1 MCSKCLNSCYK
12 KRFPL
17 VLRDPK
23 LFFKYLNVFLRSVIT
38 QWPKEP
44 VQKRINGIIFE
55 FDFDLDPLTTLARHP
70 KLLFNNLK
78 AGLKPV
84 LLQIYYGVY
93 EIRVVNAIKKLLK
106 KGDTFIDVGANIG
119 YMSCIAMGVV
129 GETGQVHSFE
139 PAPKYF
145 KRLKNLA
152 AANKEYKIVVN
163 ECGLGEKEG
172 TATMDVASFVN
183 IGWATMVPGFLRK
196 GTEKETIEVPVY
208 RLDRYIK
215 ERDVSNISL
224 IKIDVEGFEFPVL
237 KGLRGYFQ
245 NTNNRPA
252 IICEVSP
259 PSYKRLGYTLI
270 QLSEYM
276 RNYNY
281 RAFSL
286 FNNDVEID
294 ITYLSE
300 TTNVLFMSSGS

>member
-1 MCSKCLNSCYK
+1 MHSKCLNSCHK
-12 KRFPL
+12 KRLPL

-23 LFFKYLNVFLRSVIT
+23 LFFKYLNVFIKSLIT

-44 VQKRINGIIFE
+44 IQKRINGVIFE
-55 FDFDLDPLTTLARHP
+55 FHFDLDPLTTLAYHP
-70 KLLFNNLK
+70 KLLLNNLK

-84 LLQIYYGVY
+84 LLQMYYGVY
-93 EIRVVNAIKKLLK
+93 EIGVVNAIKKLLK

-129 GETGQVHSFE
+129 GKTGQVHSFE
-139 PAPKYF
+139 PVPRYF
-145 KRLKNLA
+145 QKLKNLA
-152 AANKEYKIVVN
+152 KANKDYNITVN
-163 ECGLGEKEG
+163 ECALGDERG
-172 TATMDVASFVN
+172 IAAINVASFVN
-183 IGWATMVPGFLRK
+183 IGWATMVPSFLKK
-196 GTEKETIEVPVY
+196 GTKKETIEVPVY

-215 ERDVSNISL
+215 ERGISNISL

-237 KGLRGYFQ
+237 KGLSDYFE
-245 NTNNRPA
+245 NTRHRPA
-252 IICEVSP
+252 IICEISP
-259 PSYKRLGYTLI
+259 PSYKRLGYTLT

-286 FNNDVEID
+286 FDNDVEID

-300 TTNVLFMSSGS
+300 TINVLFMSSGY